1 MPELATGGSIIATLD
16 YCDSISACFVA
27 RLFESCVMCRGA
39 TRQPR
44 LSMGTTELAVSSAL
58 ARLVGGLKRE
68 QHDYRASLEVFPALN
83 IGKLAADLAVGR
95 LGAERGAEEAPVSDS
110 AALDDVEGRIVER
123 VEAEKNSAHGVFLD
137 ELHLYKER
145 LSGLDFEGRFATIRQ
160 AAPAAVSE
168 FRAEAAQG
176 RDELHSLRRH
186 LRDVEAERD
195 DFRRR
200 HRLTRAAR
208 WAAGGNLTLKI
219 GILLSLFVFEV
230 FLNGFFLAKGSEL
243 GYVGGAAEALTF
255 ALLNIGVSF
264 LAGAVGV
271 RELNHRNYMRKVFGL
286 LSLICYL
293 AIAVGLNLTLAHY
306 REAAGSFVSRR
317 RAGGAGAIADR
328 PARHH
333 RREILAVLRYRHVVL
348 VDRIRR
354 FYLIFDPYPGYGMLE
369 KRRAAAYEA
378 YIQRKNELIA
388 ALLAIRDQAIE
399 ILEEANRD
407 LSVRRSEYDAILES
421 RTRLVRLFEA
431 HQTHLDRTANAL
443 LSTYRE
449 ANQRSRKTPPPPRF
463 AVPYALEK
471 ISTEHEL
478 LPISARD
485 DLRRSIAESQAVLVD
500 QVRAIHDEFEQAFAT
515 YREID
520 DLVEE
525 PSIAR
530 SNAKAA

>member
-1 MPELATGGSIIATLD
+1 MSQGTKELAA
-16 YCDSISACFVA
+16 
-27 RLFESCVMCRGA
+27 
-39 TRQPR
+39 
-44 LSMGTTELAVSSAL
+44 SSAL

-68 QHDYRASLEVFPALN
+68 QHDYRASLEIFPALN
-83 IGKLAADLAVGR
+83 VAKLAADFAVAKVG
-95 LGAERGAEEAPVSDS
+95 GTRGAKEEPSSDS
-110 AALDDVEGRIVER
+110 VSLDDVESRIVER
-123 VEAEKNSAHGVFLD
+123 VEAEKNSAHGILLD

-200 HRLTRAAR
+200 HRLTRTAR
-208 WAAGGNLTLKI
+208 SAAGGSLTLKV

-243 GYVGGAAEALTF
+243 GYVGGAAEALVF

-271 RELNHRNYMRKVFGL
+271 RELNHRNYIRKLFGL
-286 LSLICYL
+286 ASLMAWL
-293 AIAVGLNLTLAHY
+293 AFVVGLNLTLAHY
-306 REAAGSFVSRR
+306 REAAGAFVSD
-317 RAGGAGAIADR
+317 AGQ
-328 PARHH
+328 
-333 RREILAVLRYRHVVL
+333 EVL
-348 VDRIRR
+348 VRLRTAPLGIIDIKSWL
-354 FYLIFDPYPGYGMLE
+354 FFGIGMLCSLIAFGDSYLIFDPYPGYGMLE
-369 KRRAAAYEA
+369 KRRAAAYDA
-378 YIQRKNELIA
+378 YIARKTELIA
-388 ALLAIRDQAIE
+388 MLLGIRDQAIE

-407 LSVRRSEYDAILES
+407 LSIRRGEYDAILES
-421 RTRLVRLFEA
+421 RNRLLRLFET

-443 LSTYRE
+443 LASYRE
-449 ANQRSRKTPPPPRF
+449 ANKRSRTTPPPPRF
-463 AVPYALEK
+463 AAPYVLEK
-471 ISTEHEL
+471 IPTEHEL
-478 LPISARD
+478 SPVSARD
-485 DLRRSIAESQAVLVD
+485 DLRRSISESQAVLVD
-500 QVRAIHDEFEQAFAT
+500 QVKAIHDEFERAFAT

-525 PSIAR
+525 KTVAR
-530 SNAKAA
+530 SATKAA